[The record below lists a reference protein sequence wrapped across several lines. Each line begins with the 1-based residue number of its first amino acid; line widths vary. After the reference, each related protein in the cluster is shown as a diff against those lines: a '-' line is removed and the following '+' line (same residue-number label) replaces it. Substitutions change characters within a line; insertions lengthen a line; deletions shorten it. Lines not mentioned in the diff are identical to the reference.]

1 MRHVMDN
8 DMVAHVWAAQSQDD
22 ARNAQK
28 NFYFEGDTIYSYGRH
43 FPIARF
49 VKNDRRERAVLFTTR
64 GYSNTTSKHIHTVR
78 GALRGLNVA
87 TFHIERPG
95 DSARSSDIKRDY
107 EQRIDDFMEQ
117 AARARLRSEY
127 LMDHAQA
134 LATEANQ
141 CAEFFGWDWRLP
153 IPELSEEKIKAAR
166 KAVREANARR
176 RKENEERAERYRKE
190 AEERAA
196 RDAVTR
202 EEWLRGE
209 DVRYPQY
216 GWGDVQEDTLL
227 RVHGDMVQTSRGA
240 EIPVCHAKRLWP
252 IILKHRIEG
261 TFYQRNGHSHH
272 VGQFVVERIEA
283 NGDIKVGCHFI
294 KFDQILKI
302 AVELKLIAA
311 EHVDAA

>member
-22 ARNAQK
+22 ARNPQR

-49 VKNDRRERAVLFTTR
+49 VDGKRAVLFTTR
-64 GYSNTTSKHIHTVR
+64 TYSNTTAGHIHTVR
-78 GALRGLNVA
+78 RALHGLNLPV
-87 TFHIERPG
+87 FHIEHPG
-95 DSARSSDIKRDY
+95 DKPRSSDVKRDY
-107 EQRIDDFMEQ
+107 EQRIDTAMEQ
-117 AARARLRSEY
+117 AARARLKSVA
-127 LMDHAQA
+127 LMEQAQN
-134 LATEANQ
+134 LAREANEF
-141 CAEFFGWDWRLP
+141 AEFFGWEWRLP
-153 IPELSEEKIKAAR
+153 VPELSEEKIKAAR
-166 KAVREANARR
+166 KAVRESNAKR

-202 EEWLRGE
+202 EAWLRGE
-209 DVRYPQY
+209 NVRYPDH
-216 GWGDVQEDTLL
+216 GWGNVQEDTLL
-227 RVHGDMVQTSRGA
+227 RVHGDMVQTSRNA

-261 TFYQRNGHSHH
+261 TTYQRNGHSHH

-283 NGDIKVGCHFI
+283 NGDIKVGCHYI

-302 AVELKLIAA
+302 AVELKLIEP